1 MKLGDDKNQTKIR
14 LFIMVDRARALQHF
28 GSEEVMDSCLGR
40 FPATIRATV
49 AQLEQAHYVGKYDD
63 MVCLLY
69 QLRGA
74 ASWVCADALSKATY
88 DMIKTVTAAVRDPD
102 CCTNALRHLTE
113 EVESTCEA
121 IERGSESAPVPVPP
135 GSMASSSA
143 DVSSVDKSSLDDVL
157 QLLDAWENESSLFH
171 SMAKRFPVHF
181 DRTLK
186 QMRAGVTGG
195 HWLDLK
201 RRAHSLKCG
210 AAMMGAMPLSGA
222 AAALEMAL
230 NGALET
236 GGGGSHDN
244 IQDHG
249 HIQALLVVITVHSSC
264 RHTQAS
270 AVLSCC
276 SPASPCPS

>member
-1 MKLGDDKNQTKIR
+1 MA
-14 LFIMVDRARALQHF
+14 DRQRAMQHF
-28 GSEEVMDSCLGR
+28 GSEQVMDSLVAK
-40 FPATIRATV
+40 FPATIRATTL
-49 AQLEQAHYVGKYDD
+49 QLEDAHHFGKQDD
-63 MVCLLY
+63 VVCLLY

-74 ASWVCADALSKATY
+74 ASWVCADALSEAAVSML
-88 DMIKTVTAAVRDPD
+88 DAVTADERNPEEVTR
-102 CCTNALRHLTE
+102 ALHHLTE
-113 EVESTCEA
+113 EVERTCVA
-121 IERGSESAPVPVPP
+121 IEMGSEAVPAEPP
-135 GSMASSSA
+135 GSEPASFTSTDDASPMRGS
-143 DVSSVDKSSLDDVL
+143 DLDDVL
-157 QLLDAWENESSLFH
+157 QLIDAWDSQNSLFH
-171 SMAKRFPVHF
+171 SMAKRFPEHF

-186 QMRAGVTGG
+186 QMRASASERD
-195 HWLDLK
+195 WPALM

-276 SPASPCPS
+276 SPASPRPS